1 MLNHTQE
8 ASLSLVSQAGSEYA
22 LLMEENDFQNETNVS
37 QNESETLEDLGIV
50 QLPIVGKRTR
60 QNFDG
65 IDITQH
71 WEIFVEDDDED
82 FSFSETYEK
91 RKKRKL
97 AKEKNV
103 ISKKM
108 RKEQV
113 DSGLQCEICGNTFS
127 RKDSLARHKR
137 NQH

>member
-1 MLNHTQE
+1 MCNLFCSVPDPRSDNESHRVHKHGDSRCIAQQFECPSCGKTFAKPSELQEHMLNHTQE

-65 IDITQH
+65 IDI
-71 WEIFVEDDDED
+71 
-82 FSFSETYEK
+82 
-91 RKKRKL
+91 
-97 AKEKNV
+97 N
-103 ISKKM
+103 
-108 RKEQV
+108 
-113 DSGLQCEICGNTFS
+113 
-127 RKDSLARHKR
+127 
-137 NQH
+137 